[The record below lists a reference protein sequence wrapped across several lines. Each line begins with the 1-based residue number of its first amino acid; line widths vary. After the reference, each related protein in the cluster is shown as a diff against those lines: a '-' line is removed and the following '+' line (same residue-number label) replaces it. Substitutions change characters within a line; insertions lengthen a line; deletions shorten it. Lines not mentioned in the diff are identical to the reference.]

1 MVTGNTPRI
10 PLQLSRQCIVASI
23 QVDLGEDVLP
33 HFRRELLDLLH
44 TSGAD
49 GVILDVSGLD
59 VIDHEDFEAL
69 TETMGMA
76 ELMGARAI
84 ICGLG
89 AGVVASLVELGV
101 ETGDVQ
107 AAFNLDEAFRLM
119 DQLRA
124 GPSAAEEETAAG
136 EEDKDE
142 PPAAPPADRL

>member
-1 MVTGNTPRI
+1 MTTGSTSRI

-23 QVDLGEDVLP
+23 QVDLTEDVLP

-44 TSGAD
+44 SSGAG

-59 VIDHEDFEAL
+59 VIDHDDFEAL
-69 TETMGMA
+69 RETMGMA
-76 ELMGARAI
+76 ELMGARAV

-119 DQLRA
+119 DRLRS
-124 GPSAAEEETAAG
+124 GSAEAEGTAAD
-136 EEDKDE
+136 EEDAHG
-142 PPAAPPADRL
+142 PPEAPPADRL

>member
-1 MVTGNTPRI
+1 M
-10 PLQLSRQCIVASI
+10 QLSRQCIVASI

-33 HFRRELLDLLH
+33 QFRRELLDLLH
-44 TSGAD
+44 SSGAG

-69 TETMGMA
+69 RQTMGMA
-76 ELMGARAI
+76 ELMGAQAI

-101 ETGDVQ
+101 PTDGVQ

-119 DQLRA
+119 DQLRS
-124 GPSAAEEETAAG
+124 GPSETDEDTLAG
-136 EEDKDE
+136 EEDE
-142 PPAAPPADRL
+142 HGPPEAPPADRL

>member
-1 MVTGNTPRI
+1 MPTGNTPRI
-10 PLQLSRQCIVASI
+10 PLQLSRHCIVASI

-33 HFRRELLDLLH
+33 QFRRELLDLLH
-44 TSGAD
+44 SSGAG

-69 TETMGMA
+69 TETMAMV
-76 ELMGARAI
+76 EVMGARAI

-101 ETGDVQ
+101 RTDNIQ

-119 DQLRA
+119 DQL
-124 GPSAAEEETAAG
+124 PSSSSEGAEETLAG
-136 EEDKDE
+136 EEDEDE
-142 PPAAPPADRL
+142 PAEAPPADRL